1 MESLEAVGVSGTS
14 DENRPLY
21 HVYKSFATW
30 EKRPLFIRMSRE
42 CGRLSLDRCGIKMK
56 NTDQSQIIAQYH
68 VVTIY
73 FEWSNVEGWQ
83 RIFGAC
89 VAWISSFLWVHP
101 LWDANVLLHTF
112 LLLHADIWFLSNSL
126 LYSAI
131 FSSHAKGPWITK
143 RSQPH
148 KSEDEP
154 WKCR

>member
-1 MESLEAVGVSGTS
+1 MCPGRLMRIDHSIMFTKVLQRGKKG
-14 DENRPLY
+14 
-21 HVYKSFATW
+21 
-30 EKRPLFIRMSRE
+30 LFSYEWVETRE
-42 CGRLSLDRCGIKMK
+42 CGRLSLDRCWIMMK

-73 FEWSNVEGWQ
+73 FEWSNVEGQQ

-89 VAWISSFLWVHP
+89 VARISSFLWVHP
-101 LWDANVLLHTF
+101 LWDSNVLLHTF